1 MLETSLHLTS
11 EQLLILESFIQCTV
25 ETRTSASSVEVLEK
39 QCCIVPAQTVKL
51 HGERMNVWMH
61 DCTCQE
67 QVGRQFRQ
75 KDCTSDR
82 S

>member
-39 QCCIVPAQTVKL
+39 LCCVYCACTD
-51 HGERMNVWMH
+51 GEITWGKNECV
-61 DCTCQE
+61 DA
-67 QVGRQFRQ
+67 
-75 KDCTSDR
+75 
-82 S
+82 